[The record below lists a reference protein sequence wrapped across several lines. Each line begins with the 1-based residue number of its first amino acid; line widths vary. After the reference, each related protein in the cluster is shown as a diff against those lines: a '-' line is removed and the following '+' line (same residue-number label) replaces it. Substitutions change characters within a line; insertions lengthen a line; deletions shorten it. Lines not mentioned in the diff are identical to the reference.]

1 MVKVHVK
8 WQKETFKDV
17 EVDESQPP
25 LLFKTQLFTLSGV
38 PPERQKIMVKGGL
51 LKDDGDWAKVGLK
64 EGQKLMMMGTAGA
77 VVEAPKEE
85 TVFLEDL
92 PEEEQY
98 NQETKAYGAG
108 LQNLGNTCYM
118 NATVQCLFSVPP
130 LKAALAEYA
139 ASEANGAQADASH
152 RLALAAN
159 DLWKSL
165 DASTAAVPPMRF
177 LMAMREKFP
186 QFSQQGQGGTF
197 MQQDAEECWTQFLYV
212 LRERLREGNTP
223 SGDSLITKMF
233 GVGLHTSLKCEEGD
247 ETIEEDSTA
256 LTLKCNITIDVNHL
270 EQGIDLALVDDRE
283 KNSAAL
289 GRTALYKGK
298 SAVSSLP
305 PFLNVQMV
313 RFYYKV
319 DVQQKAK
326 ILRKVTFPT
335 TLDLYDRC
343 TEQMQKELE
352 GPREALKQAEDAK
365 IAAKKAPKPAE
376 GADVEMTEAESS
388 AAVDQGRPTGKYSLQ
403 AVLTHKGRSADSGHY
418 VSWVKQ
424 ADGKWVE
431 FDDDQLIVREADDIL
446 KLCGGGDWHMAY
458 MLVYKAETI

>member
-1 MVKVHVK
+1 MVKVNVK

-17 EVDESQPP
+17 EVDEGQPP
-25 LLFKTQLFTLSGV
+25 LVFKTQLFTLSGV

-51 LKDDGDWAKVGLK
+51 LKDDGDWAKLGLK
-64 EGQKLMMMGTAGA
+64 EGQKLMMMGTADA
-77 VVEAPKEE
+77 VPEAPKEA

-118 NATVQCLFSVPP
+118 NSTVQCLFSVPP
-130 LKAALAEYA
+130 LKSALQEYA
-139 ASEANGAQADASH
+139 ASPASSTQSDSSH
-152 RLALAAN
+152 RLVLAAN
-159 DLWKSL
+159 DLWKDL
-165 DASTAAVPPMRF
+165 DASASSVPPMRF
-177 LMAMREKFP
+177 LMALREKFP
-186 QFSQQGQGGTF
+186 QFSQQGEGGMF

-212 LRERLREGNTP
+212 LRERLRENGVSTA
-223 SGDSLITKMF
+223 DSAIQKMF
-233 GVGLHTSLKCEEGD
+233 GLGLHTSLKCEEGD

-270 EQGIDLALVDDRE
+270 EQGIDLALIDDRE
-283 KNSAAL
+283 KHSATL
-289 GRTALYKGK
+289 GRTALFKGK
-298 SAVSSLP
+298 SSLTSLP
-305 PFLNVQMV
+305 PFLTVQMV

-335 TLDLYDRC
+335 SLDLFDRC
-343 TEQMQKELE
+343 TDELKKELE
-352 GPREALKQAEDAK
+352 SPREAFKQAEDAK
-365 IAAKKAPKPAE
+365 VGVKKAAAE
-376 GADVEMTEAESS
+376 AEAGGDVEMVEAAPSN
-388 AAVDQGRPTGKYSLQ
+388 QGRPTGKYSLQ

-431 FDDDQLIVREADDIL
+431 FDDDNLILREADDIL

-458 MLVYKAETI
+458 MLLYKAETI